1 MSNINRRNFLKSTGA
16 MGALGSMPFT
26 FSGCG
31 SDSLKES
38 NSKIKKINLN
48 FDLSTTG
55 KNIIDEMHSDNNVHK
70 ELERDLLKRALSK
83 TNTPLTDAQLDSYLS
98 LSHNDNSHFNSSSL
112 EISHSKRH
120 PIILDSKTRIRAS
133 TDTSSHSV
141 QEIEVA
147 DTHTQILR
155 IYETNP
161 SQHILNNFFK
171 YDDNSPVHNYNSI
184 EDYGLTQNDLP
195 TELLKGTILHIP
207 GYDNYTVDEFAV
219 ETRENVK
226 NIYHEF
232 AKSLIFQHSDLR
244 QVDPAYASKVML
256 IIEQRV
262 PINSIALM
270 MYWSF
275 HDTDNSHNT
284 YYKLHPIMS
293 DSTPVK
299 LNPTDYPGAS
309 QKVMYKN
316 HLNNKFLITVQEA
329 LKQTLNY
336 VQNEPSLKDVVY
348 QNEVGVSSKSEDT
361 IQARSAKKIFYN
373 RAVSD
378 GNGNSFTLNH
388 AGEEAGFELALAN
401 SSKKRTVVLKHYNK
415 YLRFLGL
422 YARFYDSEGNIVK
435 NTEASFT
442 TVTEKFDESVKNGG
456 YFTSEETNNGISG
469 YQSLLSGRN
478 IKCLD
483 IMFPPSTVAGVPTG
497 RSSAEVEL
505 VIPDEASYVKLFA
518 GGLGAHGNHDSEAE
532 WLGMTLTAF
541 INIALPLYSLSTN
554 SKISDGGQTIKALA
568 KDAIKDPAF
577 LISLFAFAAT
587 AGSGKNVT
595 NSLESLGFTAADLL
609 FHKAM
614 EKFLA
619 YILTE
624 YGITI
629 AQEATPLVG
638 WALHAAAVITT
649 TAMLAQ
655 TTASVIK
662 SPIIFERRLDIA
674 HNIYVSIK
682 HDTENYQFPATAEKY
697 KLFAKF
703 SDSDIR
709 VSNAIYMS
717 TTTQT
722 SDISYTFVGVPSGGE
737 VEITILFYSNTNWIA
752 ARGEKKVTNLNNA
765 TGRLDVNITIEE
777 NLVPLNAQTDY
788 HFKQLLQ
795 YSDKKKYYW
804 AGKDTITKP
813 TETLTALNSG
823 TSSGNLSR
831 LGSITISQK
840 NGAIG
845 YAWKAFSDTVKNHIT
860 GATNQ
865 QLWMFRNISGKEDP
879 DTGKKFSGSGFQSP
893 TPLNYDLLG
902 SSDRLGDNYV
912 LTPKDDG
919 KIYVRRVSISEG
931 SSSFNINYNEN
942 WGIFPES
949 IDGIVLHPARY
960 LVGISSTYSKIY
972 ILKLPNKAIA
982 DNETN
987 NYNKKLAKITSG
999 KAKNNIG
1006 YSSNM
1011 NLLSRPVNI
1020 GLGDEGAIFILDD
1033 VSGLDG
1039 IPSGVKGRFRAYNV
1053 QGSPIKFFKSSNGGE
1068 KVNYKDLKTES
1079 THITYIDIAVESM
1092 NYLYV
1097 LAYFND
1103 GDNMDDYILDIYN
1116 PDGDWISRTTGIA
1129 AGKIAVDKWRNVYS
1143 LNYQKMIGEN
1153 GVTEP
1158 TVSEWI
1164 PSTPQG

>member
-1 MSNINRRNFLKSTGA
+1 MSNINRRDFLRSTAA
-16 MGALGSMPFT
+16 MGTLGSMPFT

-31 SDSLKES
+31 SDSLKKS
-38 NSKIKKINLN
+38 SSKIKKINLN

-55 KNIIDEMHSDNNVHK
+55 KNIIDEIHSDNNVHK
-70 ELERDLLKRALSK
+70 DLERGLLKRALSK
-83 TNTPLTDAQLDSYLS
+83 TNIPLTDAELDNYLS
-98 LSHNDNSHFNSSSL
+98 LPHNDNSHFNSSSL

-120 PIILDSKTRIRAS
+120 PIILDSKTRTRAS

-141 QEIEVA
+141 QEIEVG
-147 DTHTQILR
+147 DTHTQMLR

-171 YDDNSPVHNYNSI
+171 YDDNSPVHKYNSI

-195 TELLKGTILHIP
+195 TELLKGTVLHIP

-219 ETRENVK
+219 ETKENVK
-226 NIYHEF
+226 NIYKEF
-232 AKSLIFQHSDLR
+232 AKSLIFQHSDLS
-244 QVDPAYASKVML
+244 QVDPVYASKVMK
-256 IIEQRV
+256 IIEQEV

-275 HDTDNSHNT
+275 HDTDNSHAT
-284 YYKLHPIMS
+284 YYKLHPMIANGKPLRLDPKEFPGS
-293 DSTPVK
+293 D
-299 LNPTDYPGAS
+299 GR
-309 QKVMYKN
+309 VMFKN
-316 HLNNKFLITVQEA
+316 HLNNRFLITVQEA
-329 LKQTLNY
+329 LKRTLNH
-336 VQNEPSLKDVVY
+336 VQNEPSLKGVVY
-348 QNEVGVSSKSEDT
+348 QNEGGTSHRSEDT
-361 IQARSAKKIFYN
+361 IQSRSTKKIFYN

-378 GNGNSFTLNH
+378 GHGNDFTLNH
-388 AGEEAGFELALAN
+388 EGWEDGFKLKITP
-401 SSKKRTVVLKHYNK
+401 SSSDRSVNIAHYNK
-415 YLRFLGL
+415 YVRYLGL
-422 YARFYDSEGNIVK
+422 YARFYDQNNNIIKDESSNDIFKSSEGS
-435 NTEASFT
+435 SF
-442 TVTEKFDESVKNGG
+442 FDYKD
-456 YFTSEETNNGISG
+456 F
-469 YQSLLSGRN
+469 LSGKKVKMISFLSPVN
-478 IKCLD
+478 TIY
-483 IMFPPSTVAGVPTG
+483 GVPTTE
-497 RSSAEVEL
+497 SKSEFEL
-505 VIPDEASYVKLFA
+505 SIPSNATYVKLFA
-518 GGLGAHGNHDSEAE
+518 GGLGVHGNRDTDAE
-532 WLGMTLTAF
+532 WLGITLTSL
-541 INIALPLYSLSTN
+541 INIAMPTYTLATASALH
-554 SKISDGGQTIKALA
+554 DGFKVLDEMVKTTLKDPGFLLALA
-568 KDAIKDPAF
+568 
-577 LISLFAFAAT
+577 SFAA
-587 AGSGKNVT
+587 AVADG
-595 NSLESLGFTAADLL
+595 NSNNTTSTLEAFGFASADFLFDKAMKVFLSYLFLEYGYTIMLES
-609 FHKAM
+609 
-614 EKFLA
+614 
-619 YILTE
+619 
-624 YGITI
+624 
-629 AQEATPLVG
+629 TPIVG
-638 WALHAAAVITT
+638 WALQATAIAST

-655 TTASVIK
+655 TTAHVSS
-662 SPIIFERRLDIA
+662 SPFVFERRIDIS
-674 HNIYVSIK
+674 HNIYVTIK

-703 SDSDIR
+703 SASDTR
-709 VSNAIYMS
+709 VSNAINMS

-722 SDISYTFVGVPSGGE
+722 SDISYMFEGVPSGGE

-752 ARGEKKVTNLNNA
+752 ARGEKKVANINA
-765 TGRLDVNITIEE
+765 ANGRLEVDITIEE
-777 NLVPLNAQTDY
+777 NLVPLNSETY
-788 HFKQLLQ
+788 YRFKQLLQ
-795 YSDKKKYYW
+795 YSDEKKYYW

-823 TSSGNLSR
+823 TASGNLSR
-831 LGSITISQK
+831 LGSITINQK

-845 YAWKAFSDTVKNHIT
+845 YAWKAFSDSVKNHIT

-879 DTGKKFSGSGFQSP
+879 NIGKKFSGSGFQSP

-902 SSDRLGDNYV
+902 DSDSLGDNYV

-919 KIYVRRVSISEG
+919 RIYVRRVSISEN
-931 SSSFNINYNEN
+931 SSSFGINYNEN

-972 ILKLPNKAIA
+972 ILKLPDIA
-982 DNETN
+982 VADDNADK
-987 NYNKKLAKITSG
+987 YQQKIAKITSG
-999 KAKNNIG
+999 KAMNNIG
-1006 YSSNM
+1006 YTSNM

-1039 IPSGVKGRFRAYNV
+1039 IPSGVKGRFRAYNI
-1053 QGSPIKFFKSSNGGE
+1053 QGLPINFFKSSNGGE
-1068 KVNYKDLKTES
+1068 KVNYKDLRTES
-1079 THITYIDIAVESM
+1079 TSITYIDIAVESM

-1103 GDNMDDYILDIYN
+1103 GDNMDDYVLDIYN
-1116 PDGDWISRTTGIA
+1116 PDGDWVSRTTGVA